1 MILLYVFIYEK
12 LYVYVFSKILLG
24 GGGMYIKFLKI
35 FGVEY
40 ILM

>member
-24 GGGMYIKFLKI
+24 GGDVYKVLKNI